1 MAGKRANRRKQAKSR
16 LSPLTNSQILD
27 ELDNLTTEESTSHEP
42 FPALVLV
49 DSQDISDGQASTFE
63 NGDFKISVN
72 QDNPTTPDFVKVS
85 SFQLYSRIKTETFVI
100 KVVLHRMI
108 LTKIQVMNKL
118 MISTIL
124 MSPKQ
129 KKPKPGTK
137 GRGGRPKEDKIW
149 DSFLITKS
157 GQKRSA
163 TCKDCGEKF
172 GWAKVERLRTHV
184 SICHMKSPSKKTFL
198 TPSVA
203 NTSQRDIQV
212 IAVKQTNSQT
222 SLPQL
227 FRGLEKFKDKWIP
240 KFQKRFLHATYLFS
254 VIEHPEVIKALRML
268 NPSYKPPSS
277 KTLGG
282 PLLDKVY
289 NEIVSTAKEKA
300 QSKFATLMQDGWS
313 GLKQAPVISHCIN
326 VEGRDS
332 IFVNAISTTNEVKD
346 AEYCANLAK
355 DAIEE
360 AEENLAVKLGDP
372 KKIGGLQ
379 TVLPKRTR
387 WNTQYSCL
395 ENFAKNH
402 TIYLDT
408 AKDVKAKTPPEI
420 SDILTDLYFYQR
432 VTDLMK
438 KMAPVTCAITKQM
451 CPTLLDTGSRSRKT
465 GLSDIPTANLRNA
478 WIKPSL
484 PLFALHIYSI
494 REGLPTIFRER
505 GQVWLAKKNPLYESV
520 QLKLEAGDSNYFV
533 KRLMNKEILRGELAL
548 TSSQWWD
555 IMGSQMENKLP
566 IGFAKLAKELMM
578 LPASTSGMERCFST
592 MGIIISKT
600 RNRIEIEKASK
611 LCMIYRTL
619 NCGRLEDKDIDLS

>member
-1 MAGKRANRRKQAKSR
+1 
-16 LSPLTNSQILD
+16 
-27 ELDNLTTEESTSHEP
+27 
-42 FPALVLV
+42 
-49 DSQDISDGQASTFE
+49 
-63 NGDFKISVN
+63 
-72 QDNPTTPDFVKVS
+72 
-85 SFQLYSRIKTETFVI
+85 
-100 KVVLHRMI
+100 
-108 LTKIQVMNKL
+108 
-118 MISTIL
+118 
-124 MSPKQ
+124 
-129 KKPKPGTK
+129 
-137 GRGGRPKEDKIW
+137 
-149 DSFLITKS
+149 
-157 GQKRSA
+157 
-163 TCKDCGEKF
+163 
-172 GWAKVERLRTHV
+172 
-184 SICHMKSPSKKTFL
+184 MKSPSKKTFL

-227 FRGLEKFKDKWIP
+227 FRGLEKFKDKMDTQISKAFFACNIP
-240 KFQKRFLHATYLFS
+240 FS

-360 AEENLAVKLGDP
+360 AEEKFGCEIGAVVTDNCTTMNSMRSILSANSDLSTYGCHTHWVNLVGKEIAGNDIMDKVKAVQRFFRDFTFPRETLRKL
-372 KKIGGLQ
+372 GGLQ
-379 TVLPKRTR
+379 TVLPNETR

-438 KMAPVTCAITKQM
+438 KMAPVTCAITKVV
-451 CPTLLDTGSRSRKT
+451 
-465 GLSDIPTANLRNA
+465 I
-478 WIKPSL
+478 
-484 PLFALHIYSI
+484 
-494 REGLPTIFRER
+494 
-505 GQVWLAKKNPLYESV
+505 
-520 QLKLEAGDSNYFV
+520 
-533 KRLMNKEILRGELAL
+533 
-548 TSSQWWD
+548 
-555 IMGSQMENKLP
+555 
-566 IGFAKLAKELMM
+566 
-578 LPASTSGMERCFST
+578 
-592 MGIIISKT
+592 IIISKYFHF
-600 RNRIEIEKASK
+600 K
-611 LCMIYRTL
+611 
-619 NCGRLEDKDIDLS
+619 

>member
-72 QDNPTTPDFVKVS
+72 QDNPTTPESNRDICDKSSTSPDDTHKDPSYEQVDDFDDIDEPKTKKTKARHQGSGWSPKGGQNLGFISDHQV
-85 SFQLYSRIKTETFVI
+85 RTET
-100 KVVLHRMI
+100 
-108 LTKIQVMNKL
+108 
-118 MISTIL
+118 
-124 MSPKQ
+124 
-129 KKPKPGTK
+129 
-137 GRGGRPKEDKIW
+137 
-149 DSFLITKS
+149 
-157 GQKRSA
+157 
-163 TCKDCGEKF
+163 
-172 GWAKVERLRTHV
+172 ERYIV
-184 SICHMKSPSKKTFL
+184 FCM
-198 TPSVA
+198 
-203 NTSQRDIQV
+203 Q
-212 IAVKQTNSQT
+212 
-222 SLPQL
+222 
-227 FRGLEKFKDKWIP
+227 IP
-240 KFQKRFLHATYLFS
+240 FS

-326 VEGRDS
+326 VE
-332 IFVNAISTTNEVKD
+332 
-346 AEYCANLAK
+346 AK

-360 AEENLAVKLGDP
+360 AEEKFGCEIGAVVTDNCTTMNSMRSILSANSDLSTYGCHTHWLNLVGETLRKL
-372 KKIGGLQ
+372 GGLQ

-438 KMAPVTCAITKQM
+438 KMAPVTCAITK
-451 CPTLLDTGSRSRKT
+451 TLGQDLEKLD
-465 GLSDIPTANLRNA
+465 LAIFQTANLRNA

-555 IMGSQMENKLP
+555 IMGSQMEINCQLD
-566 IGFAKLAKELMM
+566 LLNWQ
-578 LPASTSGMERCFST
+578 
-592 MGIIISKT
+592 
-600 RNRIEIEKASK
+600 RN
-611 LCMIYRTL
+611 
-619 NCGRLEDKDIDLS
+619 